1 MSEQQLA
8 NRAWLLEH
16 RRWLRVV
23 EMIHQHRVMRH
34 DWLWLYRDLYR
45 SV

>member
-1 MSEQQLA
+1 MTEQQLA

-23 EMIHQHRVMRH
+23 EMIHTHRIMFRE
-34 DWLWLYRDLYR
+34 WAWLYWDLDR
-45 SV
+45 SA

>member
-23 EMIHQHRVMRH
+23 EMTHQRRVMCRE
-34 DWLWLYRDLYR
+34 WGWLYRDLR
-45 SV
+45 